1 MLKFLRLAPVF
12 LSAIAHAAVV
22 ISVDVNDAIDTSEDT
37 APGFSTYVLSD
48 NTLTIGGYAVDI
60 NPSNG
65 AALDDVH
72 RTTPVNAGA
81 LTLGALYRDSV
92 FAAGDNTANFYR
104 VGLDT
109 VIGGLTAGKKYTLT
123 VWGYDSGS
131 AGARVSDWSVLGL
144 GGVQWAA
151 NNFTFDGA
159 TTPSSDTANRFSV
172 TAYADAAGTLI
183 LRGRPGQ
190 QSATASVF
198 LNGFTVDELATPAV
212 SSAPVLAVDFGEREL
227 AGGANVQA
235 GFQEFLLTGAF
246 TGTGATANPQSTA
259 SVRTFGAYT
268 VTLSPVGTTVDDRL
282 RSVPGNSGA
291 FTESPILRD
300 FVFATTSGGM
310 DVTVAGLTAGTTY
323 LVEVWSFDGASTAA
337 PQPRTSDWTVNGATL
352 WDDYVFNGNN
362 APATNNDYKMV
373 GAFAANGSGQIVI
386 SGRVVVNSPAVFIN
400 ALRISSLVP
409 AAVVDFGHPVI
420 NEFAADNAN
429 GITDEDGAT
438 SDWIEIWN
446 TTTGALNLGGWTLTG
461 NGALE
466 APVTWTFPAGVSVPS
481 QGYLRVWA
489 SGKNRTASP
498 FALHTSFTLEKS
510 AGSYLALAQPG
521 GAIVSSF
528 SNLPAQRAN
537 VSYGRFGEVEPQTVG
552 YFQAPTPLA
561 YNSVA
566 PVPGFVNDTTFDI
579 NRGFF
584 NTAQT
589 VHIACTTPGAA
600 IYYTTDGSEPT
611 TASSVVTAG
620 GVAVTTTTVL
630 RAKAFAPPLA
640 PSNTDTQTY
649 VFRTDTQNQ
658 PAAPF
663 GWPATWGTDSQVDAN
678 DGAGNGTVP
687 ADYEMDPN
695 VVTTTL
701 PNYGVTDGLNTLPV
715 LSVAMNPSDF
725 HSVGSGIYSN
735 PRSVGDLWEKACSF
749 ELLELDGSN
758 THINCGIRVHGNSS
772 RTPFRMQKHSFRVAF
787 RSQYGDGKLDYKLFG
802 DTTVKQFD
810 RLVLHAFF
818 TDGFGL
824 VSWTDSRYRPH
835 TAVSFRDPF
844 VKKSFGEMGHQSVSG
859 RYVHLYINGLYW
871 GLYELAE
878 RVDENW
884 CADHLGGI
892 PTDWDI
898 IAPDTTLNTT
908 AAQLKAGTLTEWNN
922 LIALVTTPDLSVQAN
937 YDAVAAKVDL
947 VNFADY
953 YLLHI
958 HGDAEDWPHHNG
970 FAIRNRSVAGAKW
983 KFVAWDQ
990 EIAFDPL
997 VLVDRLSVGAP
1008 NTGTNTNVPLTMG
1021 VLFQKLRVNSEFRLL
1036 FADRAHKHLHNG
1048 GQLSL
1053 AVEQARWQSFIDLLD
1068 KPIVAESARWG
1079 DTADATPYGNAV
1091 LAGNETL
1098 KRETHWLPQVNL
1110 VRDSH
1115 LPALHNNANSYA
1127 TITELRS
1134 QTPKFYP
1141 LTEAPDFGQ
1150 FGGNVP
1156 ANYSLS
1162 ISAAAGQIY
1171 YTVNGSDPRT
1181 ANTGASA
1188 GTLYSGPVTLT
1199 ATGTV
1204 KARALNAGEWSA
1216 LTEATFIV
1224 GTAAS
1229 SANLAVTELN
1239 YNPAPGDEEFIE
1251 LMNISAGI
1259 IDLTGVRFEGIT
1271 FTFADG
1277 TLLNPGERICI
1288 ARDVALF
1295 TTRYGA
1301 GPRVV
1306 GPYAGALD
1314 NTGEE
1319 IAVIAANNADIV
1331 RFTYNDKAPWPVAA
1345 DGTGRTL
1352 VLRQPAAAQNLSN
1365 SSNWRSSTANGG
1377 NPGGGDTVAFSGAPL
1392 IDADG
1397 DGFVRLFE
1405 YLLAGDDGVASDVA
1419 APIVAVE
1426 TLTVSGIAA
1435 QYLTITAR
1443 TRAASDDATLSG
1455 EFSSNLALPWQ
1466 AATYIGE
1473 TLNGDGT
1480 VSRKWRAPVP
1490 YSGPQQFV
1498 RLRAAL

>member
-1 MLKFLRLAPVF
+1 MLTFLRLAPLL
-12 LSAIAHAAVV
+12 LSGIAHAAVV
-22 ISVDVNDAIDTSEDT
+22 LSVDVNDAIDTSSDT
-37 APGFSTYVLSD
+37 APGFSTYLLSD
-48 NTLTIGGYAVDI
+48 NTLSVSGFSVDL
-60 NPSNG
+60 NPSSG
-65 AALDDVH
+65 AALDDLH
-72 RTTPVNAGA
+72 RTTPATGGA

-131 AGARVSDWSVLGL
+131 TGARVSDWSVLGL

-159 TTPSSDTANRFSV
+159 TPPASDTANRFAV
-172 TAYADAAGTLI
+172 TAYADATGTLI

-190 QSATASVF
+190 QSATASVY
-198 LNGFTVDELATPAV
+198 LNGFTVDELATPAITSV
-212 SSAPVLAVDFGEREL
+212 PILAVDFGEREL
-227 AGGANVQA
+227 PSAPNVQTD
-235 GFQEFLLTGAF
+235 FQEFLLTGAF

-259 SVRTFGAYT
+259 SVRTFGAQT
-268 VTLSPVGTTVDDRL
+268 VTLLPVGTTVDDRL

-310 DVTVAGLTAGTTY
+310 DVTVAGLTAGTAY
-323 LVEVWSFDGASTAA
+323 LVEVWSFDGGSTAA

-352 WDDYVFNGNN
+352 WDDYTFNGNN

-386 SGRVVVNSPAVFIN
+386 SGRVVVNTPAVFLN

-429 GITDEDGAT
+429 GIMDEDGAT

-446 TTTGALNLGGWTLTG
+446 TTAASLNLAGWTLTG
-461 NGALE
+461 NGALQ
-466 APVTWTFPAGVSVPS
+466 APVTWTFPAGVSVPA
-481 QGYLRVWA
+481 QGFLRVWA
-489 SGKNRTASP
+489 SGKNRTVSGAN
-498 FALHTSFTLEKS
+498 LHTNFTLEKS

-537 VSYGRFGEVEPQTVG
+537 VSYGRYGTVEPQTIG

-561 YNSVA
+561 QNAVA

-584 NTAQT
+584 TTAQT
-589 VHIACTTPGAA
+589 VHITCVTPGAT

-649 VFRTDTQNQ
+649 IFRADTQNQ
-658 PAAPF
+658 PAAPA
-663 GWPATWGTDSQVDAN
+663 GWPATWGTDSQVATN
-678 DGAGNGTVP
+678 NGGNGTVP

-701 PNYGVTDGLNTLPV
+701 PNYGVTDGLNALPV

-725 HSVGSGIYSN
+725 HSVGSGIYTN

-772 RTPFRMQKHSFRVAF
+772 RTPFRMQKHSFRLAF
-787 RSQYGDGKLDYKLFG
+787 RSQYGDGKLGYKLFD

-824 VSWTDSRYRPH
+824 VSWTESRYRPH

-844 VKKSFGEMGHQSVSG
+844 LKKTFGEMGHQSVSG

-884 CADHLGGI
+884 CADHLGGL
-892 PTDWDI
+892 PADWDI
-898 IAPDTTLNTT
+898 IAPDTTLNTAT
-908 AAQLKAGTLTEWNN
+908 AQLKAGNLTEWNN
-922 LIALVTTPDLSVQAN
+922 LIALVTTPDLSMQAN

-947 VNFADY
+947 TNFADY

-970 FAIRNRSVAGAKW
+970 FAIRNRLVPGSKW
-983 KFVAWDQ
+983 QFVAWDQ

-1008 NTGTNTNVPLTMG
+1008 NTGTASNVPLTMG

-1036 FADRAHKHLHNG
+1036 LADRAHRHMHNG
-1048 GQLSL
+1048 GRLSL
-1053 AVEQARWQSFIDLLD
+1053 AAEQTRWQSFIDLLD

-1091 LAGNETL
+1091 VAGNETL

-1115 LPALHNNANSYA
+1115 LPMLHNTANSNA

-1134 QTPKFYP
+1134 QSPKFYP
-1141 LTEAPDFGQ
+1141 AIEPPNFAQ

-1156 ANYSLS
+1156 SNYALT
-1162 ISAAAGQIY
+1162 ITAATGQIY
-1171 YTVNGSDPRT
+1171 YTTNGSDPRV
-1181 ANTGASA
+1181 AYTGAIA
-1188 GTLYSGPVTLT
+1188 GSLYSGSVPLT
-1199 ATGTV
+1199 QTAVV
-1204 KARALNAGEWSA
+1204 KARSFDGTEWSA
-1216 LTEATFIV
+1216 LTAATFIV

-1239 YNPAPGDEEFIE
+1239 YNPAATDEEFIE
-1251 LMNISAGI
+1251 LMNISASI
-1259 IDLTGVRFEGIT
+1259 IDLTGVHFEGIT

-1288 ARDVALF
+1288 TRDVTAF
-1295 TTRYGA
+1295 TTRYGN

-1319 IAVIAANNADIV
+1319 IAVIAANTDDIV
-1331 RFTYNDKAPWPVAA
+1331 RFIYNDKGPWPVAS
-1345 DGTGRTL
+1345 DGTGRSL
-1352 VLRQPAAAQNLSN
+1352 VLRRVGVVQNLSDGA
-1365 SSNWRSSTANGG
+1365 NWRSSTANGG
-1377 NPGGGDTVAFSGAPL
+1377 NPGGGDTVAFSGTPL
-1392 IDADG
+1392 VDADG
-1397 DGFVRLFE
+1397 DGYVRLFE
-1405 YLLAGDDGVASDVA
+1405 YLLAGDDSVAGDLT
-1419 APIVAVE
+1419 APIAGVE
-1426 TLTVSGIAA
+1426 TLIVSGIPA
-1435 QYLTITAR
+1435 QYLTLTAR
-1443 TRAASDDATLSG
+1443 TRAAADDATLGG
-1455 EFSSNLALPWQ
+1455 EFSSNLTLPWQ
-1466 AATYIGE
+1466 SAVYVGE
-1473 TLNGDGT
+1473 TVNFDGT

-1490 YSGPQQFV
+1490 HSGAQQFV
-1498 RLRAAL
+1498 RLRGAL